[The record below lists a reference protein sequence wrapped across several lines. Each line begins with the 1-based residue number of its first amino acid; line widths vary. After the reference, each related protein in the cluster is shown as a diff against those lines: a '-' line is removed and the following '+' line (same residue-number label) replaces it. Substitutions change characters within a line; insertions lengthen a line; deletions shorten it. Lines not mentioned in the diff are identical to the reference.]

1 MTPITGAPASGEMHS
16 AVVKP
21 ALSRPAG
28 FGERLRRLRG
38 GGPGNANRAPRPQ
51 TARPKRN
58 LLATLREWHKRIGLF
73 AFFFMAWLGLSG
85 FLINQSA
92 SWGYDTVRI
101 DWPWV
106 MALYSLHPEPPASGF
121 LSGGHWLAV
130 TGDYTLIDAQP
141 LAERIAEP
149 LGFVVGGEP
158 ERPLLFV
165 ATAGSLVMLTAEG
178 ERYDE
183 LVPPILP
190 VSSIRRIGVTDDGAV
205 AVQDLD
211 AFQSADNGDNWAP
224 VDPARVH
231 WSTTETIPEAERARL
246 LPFSRP
252 SVSLEHVLVDAHSGR
267 LFGNIGA
274 WVINLVGFSAF
285 WLAVSGVWMWWR
297 IRQNRRS
304 R

>member
-1 MTPITGAPASGEMHS
+1 MSPTPAAPPKDMQS
-16 AVVKP
+16 AATPPTVP
-21 ALSRPAG
+21 RAG
-28 FGERLRRLRG
+28 FRDRLRRLRSGSG
-38 GGPGNANRAPRPQ
+38 GGHTHRPSS
-51 TARPKRN
+51 ARPKRN

-73 AFFFMAWLGLSG
+73 AFFFMGWLGASG

-106 MALYSLHPEPPASGF
+106 MALYSLHPEPPPTGF
-121 LSGGHWLAV
+121 RAGDRWLAV
-130 TGDYTLIDAQP
+130 TGDYTLIDAVP
-141 LAERIAEP
+141 LADRIGEP
-149 LGFVVGGEP
+149 LGLVAGGAP

-165 ATAGSLVMLTAEG
+165 ATAGSLVLLTPQG

-190 VSSIRRIGVTDDGAV
+190 VSTIRRIGTTTAGAI

-211 AFQSADNGDNWAP
+211 AFQSTDGGDVWTP
-224 VDPARVH
+224 VDPGEVR
-231 WSTTETIPEAERARL
+231 WSSAERLPDAERARL
-246 LPFSRP
+246 LPYSKP

-274 WVINLVGFSAF
+274 WVINFVGFAAL

-297 IRQNRRS
+297 IRQNRRA